1 MHNTMSTGCWRRKRI
16 QSSEAHPPIII
27 FHSHVHWWPWNSNDA
42 KSRVEHALLHPSYR
56 SRRSHDG
63 WWVHPTTTLFFSSML
78 CRLCILL
85 VFYAAKKSG
94 MDLTK
99 FWHHIRGS
107 AGNSFLW
114 ETCGPNVF
122 RGDFHD
128 SFALDLQV
136 KDIRLFVDMA
146 KSANVRLQPS

>member
-1 MHNTMSTGCWRRKRI
+1 MH
-16 QSSEAHPPIII
+16 
-27 FHSHVHWWPWNSNDA
+27 F
-42 KSRVEHALLHPSYR
+42 
-56 SRRSHDG
+56 
-63 WWVHPTTTLFFSSML
+63 
-78 CRLCILL
+78 IL
-85 VFYAAKKSG
+85 VYAAKKSG

-146 KSANVRLQPS
+146 KSANVRLQQS

>member
-1 MHNTMSTGCWRRKRI
+1 MMVGECT
-16 QSSEAHPPIII
+16 
-27 FHSHVHWWPWNSNDA
+27 
-42 KSRVEHALLHPSYR
+42 LLQ
-56 SRRSHDG
+56 
-63 WWVHPTTTLFFSSML
+63 LFFFSSML

-146 KSANVRLQPS
+146 KSANVRLQQS